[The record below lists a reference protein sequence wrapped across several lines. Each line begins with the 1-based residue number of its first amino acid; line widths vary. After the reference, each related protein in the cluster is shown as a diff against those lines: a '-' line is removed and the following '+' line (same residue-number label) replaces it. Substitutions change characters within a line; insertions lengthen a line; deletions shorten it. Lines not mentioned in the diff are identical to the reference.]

1 MEFFLKKYD
10 YIDVLR
16 ALAIL
21 GVIAVHA
28 SQNIPNLNSVL
39 GGVFNY
45 GQLGVQLFF
54 IASAV
59 TLCMSMES
67 RGGENVRYFYLR
79 RFFRIAPLFY
89 VAMVFYFLWR
99 SAKLFYVDGSLSI
112 PDGYSI
118 TGMLSTI
125 IFIHGFFPKDF
136 NFYVPGG
143 WSIST
148 EMMFYLIFPFL
159 YALSKKLETQMLLKV
174 VVGFSF
180 LAGIGQLIIL
190 YVIIPKYYGKFVPN
204 DGFGFFYAS
213 IFNQLPVFLIGILG
227 VRFLKYNFKKQG
239 VFIFLILSF
248 VSLCLQNH
256 PSLRFGMNGFLYPIL
271 YAMSF
276 VILASWM
283 SRLTYKSKI
292 SQWLVDIGR
301 NSFSI
306 YICHFFV
313 LDIVRFTLKSFG
325 LYEAINPNL
334 IVFFIFILTL
344 IFSRMMAFFTLKYVE
359 NVGIDFGRD
368 FINSIKSKYN
378 PRLI

>member
-1 MEFFLKKYD
+1 MKKYD

-28 SQNIPNLNSVL
+28 SQGIPGLPPVL
-39 GGVFNY
+39 KGIFNY

-54 IASAV
+54 IASAM

-67 RGGENVRYFYLR
+67 RSGEGVKYFYIR

-99 SAKLFYVDGSLSI
+99 LAKAFFIDGNLSV
-112 PDGYSI
+112 PDTYTV
-118 TGMLSTI
+118 TGLLSTI
-125 IFIHGFFPKDF
+125 MFVHGFFPRDF

-159 YALSKKLETQMLLKV
+159 YVFSKKLTTSSLLKV

-180 LAGIGQLIIL
+180 VLGVAQFVFL
-190 YVIIPKYYGKFVPN
+190 YVIVPKFLGRFIPN
-204 DGFGFFYAS
+204 EGFGFLYAS
-213 IFNQLPVFLIGILG
+213 IFNQLPVFLVGILG
-227 VRFLKYNFKKQG
+227 VRFLNYNFKFQWAA
-239 VFIFLILSF
+239 VFLLLNF

-256 PSLRFGMNGFLYPIL
+256 PLLRFGMNGFVYPIL
-271 YAMSF
+271 SAISF
-276 VILASWM
+276 VILSSWM
-283 SRLTYKSKI
+283 SRLLYESKPF
-292 SQWLVDIGR
+292 QWLVDIGR

-313 LDIVRFTLKSFG
+313 LDIVRFSLRTFEM
-325 LYEAINPNL
+325 YEVIEPSL
-334 IVFFIFILTL
+334 IVFL
-344 IFSRMMAFFTLKYVE
+344 IFGTTLALSRLMSLFTLRYVE
-359 NVGIDFGRD
+359 SVGISFGRNV
-368 FINSIKSKYN
+368 IRAEKAKSSSNAVSGY
-378 PRLI
+378 